1 MNMKKYL
8 CDIVKYG
15 ALSKVVKRF
24 AILFALLSA
33 LDAINYP
40 TEIIKNKSL
49 LFFLSIFIG
58 IIVVLLLFSYENN
71 IQHLV
76 KAKVVNELDSCFTIG
91 FVGCL
96 CYTLLLFVPGMF
108 KVYKL
113 VICLLLALI
122 ALTLLWYRK
131 SYLYKKVEEKSN
143 ENIYDLKEFLENKT
157 KPNNNYPILFAEK
170 DVAYD
175 LFDRKVV
182 INQLFSSLMACR
194 FSDCS
199 FVIGLEGP
207 WGSGKTTIVN
217 NVIKRINEEAADDF
231 VLISNFDPWI
241 YDSQQALLVALFEK
255 ILNGSGIRYSASTIN
270 TITKNIIHGIMGDK
284 VGGIVENLLF
294 HENPD
299 DEIQKLKE
307 QISSYLSKNNK
318 TITVFIDNLDR
329 ASAENLIFLLKII
342 STIFDLKRVV
352 YVLSYDK
359 ERLNDILVNNF
370 SINKHYI
377 EKIVQQ
383 EIKVTKLN
391 RDKFRS
397 IVSDCLYQLFEL
409 YGVPKEKQVGFDY
422 IIDFLS
428 KYSEDLREFKRIINS
443 VGTYLTADNKL
454 YKPDLFCLE
463 LVRFLDNEL
472 YEEIHNNA
480 QYYISV
486 DVDKNIDLY
495 SATFN
500 REKFNTNGKEYFDKV
515 ANKYDPVLLK
525 LLSNVFP
532 YVQKYLN
539 GTALRPEYSNDE
551 SKNKQISLNC
561 GAASAKYFDLYFHFG
576 DNEYTVISSIYR
588 KLKRLIFSEKENGTL
603 ENIPIVFDAMFDEI
617 PVYYHLE
624 IISKLW
630 FERNDFD
637 AELNLPIFV
646 GLVENANRIDKE
658 AGFFTLS
665 AYQRAGSIM
674 ATLFSLLT
682 AEEKMELVK
691 YLSDSYKLLNT
702 FDEILYWLKAS
713 SLQYQQK
720 DEDVEM
726 FQNMIDNLYDNVMEN
741 SIDIYADNNYG
752 YRNTWSLLRS
762 KKRKLNLGEKENVD
776 IHEYVSKIMKPE
788 YVFKI
793 LIDSTGMTT
802 GSDGYGYY
810 IDQGSLQALFE
821 DENIIDSYLNEVTPQ
836 NENERFICTLY
847 DAYKN
852 GEVDDWGK
860 KSVHV
865 DHYIRLW

>member
-1 MNMKKYL
+1 MKKYL

-15 ALSKVVKRF
+15 ALSKIVKRF
-24 AILFALLSA
+24 AILFALLTA

-58 IIVVLLLFSYENN
+58 IIVVLILFLYENN
-71 IQHLV
+71 IHNLI
-76 KAKVVNELDSCFTIG
+76 KAKVVNELDSYFSIG

-113 VICLLLALI
+113 VICLLLALT
-122 ALTLLWYRK
+122 ALTLLCYRK
-131 SYLYKKVEEKSN
+131 SYLYKKVEEKFN

-299 DEIQKLKE
+299 DEIQKIKE

-397 IVSDCLYQLFEL
+397 IVSDCLYKLFEA
-409 YGVPKEKQVGFDY
+409 YGVPKEKQSGFDY
-422 IIDFLS
+422 TIDFLS
-428 KYSEDLREFKRIINS
+428 RYSEDLREFKRIINS
-443 VGTYLTADNKL
+443 VGTNLAVDNKL

-486 DVDKNIDLY
+486 DIDKNVELY
-495 SATFN
+495 SATYN
-500 REKFNTNGKEYFDKV
+500 REKFNKNGKAYFERVEK
-515 ANKYDPVLLK
+515 KYNPVLLN

-532 YVQKYLN
+532 YIEKYLN
-539 GTALRPEYSNDE
+539 GNELRPKYSNDE
-551 SKNKQISLNC
+551 SRNKQISLNC

-576 DNEYTVISSIYR
+576 DNEYTVITGVYR
-588 KLKRLIFSEKENGTL
+588 KLIGLINAEKQKGTT
-603 ENIPIVFDAMFDEI
+603 ENIPDIFNVAFDEL

-630 FERNDFD
+630 FERKDFD
-637 AELNLPIFV
+637 ADLNLPVFV
-646 GLVENANRIDKE
+646 GLIRNANRIDKE
-658 AGFFTLS
+658 KGFLSLS
-665 AYQRAGSIM
+665 AYERACSIM

-682 AEEKMELVK
+682 LDEKNELIK
-691 YLSDSYKLLNT
+691 YLSDYYKLLNT
-702 FDEILYWLKAS
+702 YDEILYWLKSS

-720 DEDVEM
+720 DEDVDM
-726 FQNMIDNLYDNVMEN
+726 FQNMIDDLYDKVMEN
-741 SIDIYADNNYG
+741 GIDIYADENYG
-752 YRNTWSLLRS
+752 YHNAWSLLRAR
-762 KKRKLNLGEKENVD
+762 KRKLNLGEKDDVD
-776 IHEYVSKIMKPE
+776 IHEYISKIIKPQ
-788 YVFKI
+788 YVFKVLTDAI
-793 LIDSTGMTT
+793 GMSI
-802 GSDGYGYY
+802 GNRGYGYY
-810 IDQGSLQALFE
+810 IDEGSLQSLVM
-821 DENIIDSYLNEVTPQ
+821 DERIIDDYLSEVVPQ
-836 NENERFICTLY
+836 NDNERFICTLY

-860 KSVHV
+860 KAIYV
-865 DHYIRLW
+865 DHFIRLW

>member
-1 MNMKKYL
+1 MKKYL

-15 ALSKVVKRF
+15 ALSKIVKRF
-24 AILFALLSA
+24 AILFALLTA

-58 IIVVLLLFSYENN
+58 IIVVLILFLYENN
-71 IQHLV
+71 IHNLI
-76 KAKVVNELDSCFTIG
+76 KAKVVNELDSFFIIG
-91 FVGCL
+91 FVGCI

-113 VICLLLALI
+113 IICLLLALI
-122 ALTLLWYRK
+122 ALVLLFYRK

-143 ENIYDLKEFLENKT
+143 ENIYDLNEFLENQT
-157 KPNNNYPILFAEK
+157 KPKNDYPILFAEK

-194 FSDCS
+194 FSDYS

-217 NVIKRINEEAADDF
+217 NVIKRIKEEAADDF
-231 VLISNFDPWI
+231 VLVSDFDPWI

-255 ILNGSGIRYSASTIN
+255 ILNGSGIRYSTSTIN

-359 ERLNDILVNNF
+359 ERINEILVSNYN
-370 SINKHYI
+370 INKHYI
-377 EKIVQQ
+377 EKIIQQ

-397 IVSDCLYQLFEL
+397 VVSDCLYRLFES
-409 YGVPKEKQVGFDY
+409 YGVPKETQVDFDY

-443 VGTYLTADNKL
+443 VGTYLAADNKL

-486 DVDKNIDLY
+486 DVDKNVELY
-495 SATFN
+495 SAAYN
-500 REKFNTNGKEYFDKV
+500 REKFNKNGKEYFERVEK
-515 ANKYDPVLLK
+515 KYNPVMLK

-532 YVQKYLN
+532 YIEKYLN
-539 GTALRPEYSNDE
+539 GNELKPEYSNDE
-551 SKNKQISLNC
+551 SRTKQISLNC

-576 DNEYTVISSIYR
+576 DNEYTVITGIYR
-588 KLKRLIFSEKENGTL
+588 RLIDLIYAEKQKGTI
-603 ENIPIVFDAMFDEI
+603 ENIPEILDVTFDEL

-630 FERNDFD
+630 FECKDFD
-637 AELNLPIFV
+637 TVLNLPIFV
-646 GLVENANRIDKE
+646 GLIRNANRIDKE
-658 AGFFTLS
+658 TDFFTLS
-665 AYQRAGSIM
+665 AFQRACLIM

-682 AEEKMELVK
+682 LEEKTELIK
-691 YLSDSYKLLNT
+691 YLSYYYKLLNT
-702 FDEILYWLKAS
+702 YDEILYWLKS
-713 SLQYQQK
+713 YSIQYQRK

-726 FQNMIDNLYDNVMEN
+726 FQNMIDNLYDNVMEQG
-741 SIDIYADNNYG
+741 IDIYADENYG
-752 YRNTWSLLRS
+752 YHNAWALLRS
-762 KKRKLNLGEKENVD
+762 KKRKLNLDEKDNID
-776 IHEYVSKIMKPE
+776 INEYISRIIKPE
-788 YVFKI
+788 YVYKL
-793 LIDSTGMTT
+793 LIDSIGMST
-802 GSDGYGYY
+802 GSGGYGYY
-810 IDQGSLQALFE
+810 IDQKSLQALVK
-821 DENIIDSYLNEVTPQ
+821 DDSIIDAYLNEVGPQ
-836 NENERFICTLY
+836 NENERFICSLY
-847 DAYKN
+847 EAYKY
-852 GEVDDWGK
+852 GEFDDWGK
-860 KSVHV
+860 KAIYV